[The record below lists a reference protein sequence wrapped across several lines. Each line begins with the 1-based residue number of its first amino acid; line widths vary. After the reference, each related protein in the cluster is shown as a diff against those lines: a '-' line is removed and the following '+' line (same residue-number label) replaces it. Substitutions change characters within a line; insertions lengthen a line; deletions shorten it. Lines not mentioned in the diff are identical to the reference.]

1 MTQITKAC
9 QRKTRQLLSLVFTFT
24 GNELGRVPMRALSD
38 KDFPALAREV
48 SLELENWPGEP
59 SLAVIGEDGILGFKD
74 SGRVYRLASVTKLL
88 TALTVLSAAD
98 EGVISLEDEAGPPGS
113 SLLHLLSHA
122 SGVGFADEQV
132 RAPAG
137 GRRIYSNTGIDLA
150 ADYLAGRTGKDFR
163 DEMRIRVLEP
173 LGMHETKLTG
183 PPSKGGEGTITDTAR
198 LARELLKPTIFPQA
212 RIDVLSSLAY
222 PGIGGFLPGF
232 GYHTENDWGAGA
244 EVRGH
249 KSPHWTSP
257 DNSPATFG
265 HFGMSG
271 SFLWVDREAGLAC
284 TALSTIEFGDWAPI
298 AWPDTSTAVLRAY
311 RKTMQA
317 GMRNSGIRSNSAPR

>member
-1 MTQITKAC
+1 M
-9 QRKTRQLLSLVFTFT
+9 
-24 GNELGRVPMRALSD
+24 MALND
-38 KDFPALAREV
+38 TEFPALANEV
-48 SLELENWPGEP
+48 LLQLQNWPGEP
-59 SLAVIGEDGILGFKD
+59 SLAVVGEDGVLGCRD
-74 SGRVYRLASVTKLL
+74 AGRVYPLASVTKLL

-98 EGVISLEDEAGPPGS
+98 EGVVSLDDEAGPPGS

-122 SGVGFADEQV
+122 SGVGFADKQV

-137 GRRIYSNTGIDLA
+137 ARRIYSNTGIDLA
-150 ADYLAGRTGKDFR
+150 ANHLASRSGRDFR

-183 PPSKGGEGTITDTAR
+183 PPSKGGEGSIADTAR
-198 LARELLKPTIFPQA
+198 LAWELLKPSVFPQA

-222 PGIGGFLPGF
+222 PGLAGFLPGF
-232 GYHTENDWGAGA
+232 GYHAENGWGAGA
-244 EVRGH
+244 EIRGH

-257 DNSPATFG
+257 ENSPATFG
-265 HFGMSG
+265 HFGMAG

-284 TALSTIEFGDWAPI
+284 TALSTVEFGEWAPV

-311 RKTMQA
+311 AKTTQA
-317 GMRNSGIRSNSAPR
+317 ATSGARPRIDDVQH

>member
-1 MTQITKAC
+1 
-9 QRKTRQLLSLVFTFT
+9 
-24 GNELGRVPMRALSD
+24 MRALSD
-38 KDFPALAREV
+38 KDFPPLAKEV
-48 SLELENWPGEP
+48 SVELENWPGDP
-59 SLAVIGEDGILGFKD
+59 SLAVVGVGGVLGCRD

-98 EGVISLEDEAGPPGS
+98 EGVISLEDETGPPGS
-113 SLLHLLSHA
+113 SVLHLLAHA

-132 RAPAG
+132 RAAAG
-137 GRRIYSNTGIDLA
+137 ARRIYSNTGIDLA

-183 PPSKGGEGTITDTAR
+183 PPSKGGEGTIRDTAR
-198 LARELLKPTIFPQA
+198 LAWELLQPTVFPKA

-222 PGIGGFLPGF
+222 PGLGGFLPGF
-232 GYHTENDWGAGA
+232 GYHGENDWGAGA
-244 EVRGH
+244 EVRGL

-257 DNSPATFG
+257 NNSPETFG
-265 HFGMSG
+265 HFGMAG

-284 TALSTIEFGDWAPI
+284 TALSTVEFGDWAPV
-298 AWPDTSTAVLRAY
+298 AWPDTSTAVLHAY
-311 RKTMQA
+311 AKTMQTSTSDA
-317 GMRNSGIRSNSAPR
+317 DSRINDVQR